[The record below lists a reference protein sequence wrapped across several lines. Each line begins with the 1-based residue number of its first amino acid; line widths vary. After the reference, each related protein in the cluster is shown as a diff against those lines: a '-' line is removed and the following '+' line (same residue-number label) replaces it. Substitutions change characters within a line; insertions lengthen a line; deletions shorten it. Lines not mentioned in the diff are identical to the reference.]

1 MPRQP
6 KFLTADPL
14 KFDREGDTRG
24 ALETSGLPGGE
35 IFLTSVDL
43 AKRWRTSPDAI
54 RKLRERNGGPP
65 FVCLNRRRILYRL
78 LDIRSYEANR
88 WTFNHGQARVVGLL

>member
-1 MPRQP
+1 MPRQR
-6 KFLTADPL
+6 KFPTADPL
-14 KFDREGDTRG
+14 DFDRQEDTHE

-35 IFLTSVDL
+35 ILLTTADL

-54 RKLRERNGGPP
+54 RKLRDRNNGPP

-88 WTFNHGQARVVGLL
+88 WAFNRGQARVVGLL